1 MKRFLKVAQVDR
13 KVSTHFS
20 TKYFG
25 LFFLMKQV
33 ELLALFLVEVTLV
46 EYQMV
51 KFPPSL
57 LA

>member
-1 MKRFLKVAQVDR
+1 MVVNTLQLMLNTLQFNMSAPETICFYEKVPKGSSSRQ
-13 KVSTHFS
+13 K
-20 TKYFG
+20 
-25 LFFLMKQV
+25 
-33 ELLALFLVEVTLV
+33 EVTLV